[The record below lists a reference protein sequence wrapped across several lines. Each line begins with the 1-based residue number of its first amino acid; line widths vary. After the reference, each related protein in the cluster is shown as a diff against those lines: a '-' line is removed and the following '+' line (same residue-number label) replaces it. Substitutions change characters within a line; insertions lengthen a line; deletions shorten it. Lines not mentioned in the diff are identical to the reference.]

1 MGRTCPSHCW
11 HPHETAAGAP
21 IAAVRLKNEQLVQ
34 ALDLAR
40 RSGPVRDIVIPPC
53 PELLV
58 QLQDATATGDPD
70 PETIARIA
78 SADVAMAAALLRQA
92 NSPLYGLQQPVSTV
106 GQALNVLGMKPA
118 VKLLSGFLTRH
129 ALQVHSPLLAH
140 FWETSTRRAYAMG
153 YIARQMY
160 GVNADI
166 AHTCG
171 LFCNVGIPVMLQG
184 IKGYEATLSH
194 ALAQTEKTVTEVEN
208 EAHRTD
214 HAVVGAIV
222 AKTWR
227 LSPDVAH
234 AVRLHHD
241 FTVLKDHNIPAKV
254 RTLVAMALLA
264 EHLVALHEGV
274 QQHREW
280 DLHGAE
286 CLAHLHV
293 SEEEIEHWQDA
304 LHEQF
309 TGPAGF

>member
-1 MGRTCPSHCW
+1 MRVADIDREI
-11 HPHETAAGAP
+11 ETARTEGP
-21 IAAVRLKNEQLVQ
+21 LK
-34 ALDLAR
+34 
-40 RSGPVRDIVIPPC
+40 DIVIQPC
-53 PELLV
+53 PALLSDLRV
-58 QLQDATATGDPD
+58 EVNRED
-70 PETIARIA
+70 PEPATIARIA
-78 SADVAMAAALLRQA
+78 SRDVAMAAALIKVA
-92 NSPLYGLQQPVSTV
+92 NSPIYARSRPAATVAEAVALLGISQTVSILT
-106 GQALNVLGMKPA
+106 
-118 VKLLSGFLTRH
+118 GFLLRDTI
-129 ALQVHSPLLAH
+129 QVKSPLLEH

-194 ALAQTEKTVTEVEN
+194 ALAQAEKTVTEVEN

-241 FTVLKDHNIPAKV
+241 FTALKDENISSKV
-254 RTLVAMALLA
+254 RTLVAMAALA
-264 EHLVALHEGV
+264 EHLVALHEGA
-274 QQHREW
+274 QENREW
-280 DLHGAE
+280 ELHGAT
-286 CLAHLHV
+286 CRSHLHV

>member
-1 MGRTCPSHCW
+1 MRVADIDREI
-11 HPHETAAGAP
+11 ETARAEGP
-21 IAAVRLKNEQLVQ
+21 LK
-34 ALDLAR
+34 
-40 RSGPVRDIVIPPC
+40 DIVIQPC
-53 PELLV
+53 PALLSDLRV
-58 QLQDATATGDPD
+58 EVNRED
-70 PETIARIA
+70 PEPATIARIA
-78 SADVAMAAALLRQA
+78 SRDVAMAAALIKVA
-92 NSPLYGLQQPVSTV
+92 NSPIYARSRPAATVAEAVALLGISQTVSILT
-106 GQALNVLGMKPA
+106 
-118 VKLLSGFLTRH
+118 GFLLRETI
-129 ALQVHSPLLAH
+129 QVKSPLLEH

-241 FTVLKDHNIPAKV
+241 FTVLKDHNIPGKV

>member
-1 MGRTCPSHCW
+1 MRVADIDREI
-11 HPHETAAGAP
+11 ETARAEGP
-21 IAAVRLKNEQLVQ
+21 LK
-34 ALDLAR
+34 
-40 RSGPVRDIVIPPC
+40 DIVIQPC
-53 PELLV
+53 PALLSDLRV
-58 QLQDATATGDPD
+58 EVNRED
-70 PETIARIA
+70 PEPATIARIA
-78 SADVAMAAALLRQA
+78 SRDVAMAAALIKVA
-92 NSPLYGLQQPVSTV
+92 NSPIYARSRPAATVAEAVALLGISQTVSILT
-106 GQALNVLGMKPA
+106 
-118 VKLLSGFLTRH
+118 GFLLRETI
-129 ALQVHSPLLAH
+129 QVKSPLLEH

-280 DLHGAE
+280 ELHGAE